1 VAADLTPH
9 KDKLKAI
16 SLSMCCSEWAADLFP
31 SNAKLKGIAH
41 AIYSGGVADLLP
53 YENQLVENNI
63 SFNL

>member
-16 SLSMCCSEWAADLFP
+16 SLSMCCSERVADLLP

-41 AIYSGGVADLLP
+41 AIYCSKGVDLLP
-53 YENQLVENNI
+53 YEKQLVENNI